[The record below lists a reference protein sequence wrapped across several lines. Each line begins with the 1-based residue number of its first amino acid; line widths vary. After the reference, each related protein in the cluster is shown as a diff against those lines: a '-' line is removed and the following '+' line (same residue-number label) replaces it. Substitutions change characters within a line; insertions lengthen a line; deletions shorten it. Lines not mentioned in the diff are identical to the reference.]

1 MSRES
6 AKTTKGG
13 AQALR
18 VLKRLVRET
27 GSKLSS
33 IWAAL
38 GCIIGEEF
46 VSGAVITALLFLIF
60 LTISPD
66 DSSLNQSFSPTS
78 TLKTTAS
85 TRNDTTQEN
94 HPGASLTDRIKA
106 TTWQWLK
113 RHMMAPGGDKRARL
127 RNLGFFVA
135 LMFLAAFM
143 KFLFG
148 FGRSYFSERFAQGLI
163 RDTRALLF
171 QHILRQSLAFHRRR
185 STGDLMS
192 RVSSD
197 VAVLQRA
204 LSADLMQT
212 VSAPIAIAIST
223 GVMVFIS
230 PQLTLFVLICLP
242 GVALLIARSGDRL
255 RRLAREVQ
263 VRLGTLNIF
272 LQERL
277 SGIETVQ
284 IFGSED
290 REMDRFSEINL
301 GNFQANLRVS
311 KTMAM
316 LQPMLEFI
324 GIVGILIVIFVAG
337 FLTIEGRLQVPGLMA
352 FGYVSQRLG
361 SRLSL
366 LGKIWLSA
374 QQAAAAGDRIFEIL
388 DTGQEVPEAPD
399 AIELPRTRGE
409 IVFHHVQFGYN
420 HDEAVLQDVDV
431 KIAAGQV
438 VALVG
443 SSGAGKTSMVNLIP
457 RFYAPSAGHIEIDG
471 YDIAKVT
478 LRSLRSQIGIVP
490 QEPIL
495 FSGSIAENIS
505 YGRPEATTEEIEAA
519 ARAANAAEFIRE
531 LPQGYDT
538 SVGERGAKLSGGQ
551 RQRIAI
557 ARALLRDPRILILDE
572 ATSALDAESEALVQD
587 ALERLMEGRTTVV
600 IAHRLSTI
608 QRVDRILVL
617 AGGKIEEDGSHE
629 ELFRK
634 GGLYRRLYEAQ
645 LQPYGEEASARP

>member
-1 MSRES
+1 
-6 AKTTKGG
+6 
-13 AQALR
+13 
-18 VLKRLVRET
+18 VLQRLVRET
-27 GSKLSS
+27 HSKLRSA
-33 IWAAL
+33 WAAL
-38 GCIIGEEF
+38 GCIAGEEF
-46 VSGAVITALLFLIF
+46 IGGAVIAVLLYLIF

-66 DSSLNQSFSPTS
+66 EPSLRGSI
-78 TLKTTAS
+78 
-85 TRNDTTQEN
+85 
-94 HPGASLTDRIKA
+94 PGASVPKATASVQTNTEETPSPASAKESGREPSFTDRAKA
-106 TTWQWLK
+106 TALRWLE
-113 RHMMAPGGDKRARL
+113 RYGIAPGGSKRARL
-127 RNLGFFVA
+127 RSLGVFVT
-135 LMFLAAFM
+135 LMLLAAMM
-143 KFLFG
+143 KFVFG
-148 FGRSYFSERFAQGLI
+148 FGRGYFSERFAQGLI
-163 RDTRALLF
+163 RDTRSLLF
-171 QHILRQSLAFHRRR
+171 NHMLRQSLAFHRGR

-212 VSAPIAIAIST
+212 ASAPIAIFIAT
-223 GVMVFIS
+223 GVMIWIS
-230 PQLTLFVLICLP
+230 PQLTLFVLVCLP

-263 VRLGTLNIF
+263 VRLGTLIIF

-290 REMDRFSEINL
+290 REMDRFSEINSS
-301 GNFQANLRVS
+301 NFRANLRVS
-311 KTMAM
+311 KVMAM
-316 LQPMLEFI
+316 LQPLLEFI
-324 GIVGILIVIFVAG
+324 GITGILIVIFVAG
-337 FLTIEGRLQVPGLMA
+337 YLTIEGRLQVPGLMA
-352 FGYVSQRLG
+352 FAYASQRLG
-361 SRLSL
+361 SKLSL
-366 LGKIWLSA
+366 FGKIWLSA

-388 DTGQEVPEAPD
+388 DAGQEVPEAPD
-399 AIELPRTRGE
+399 AAELPRVRGE
-409 IVFHHVQFGYN
+409 IVFHHVQFGYRN
-420 HDEAVLQDVDV
+420 DEAVLRDVDV
-431 KIAAGQV
+431 KVEGGQV

-457 RFYAPSAGHIEIDG
+457 RFYTPTGGRIEIDG
-471 YDIAKVT
+471 YDTAMVT

-495 FSGSIAENIS
+495 FSGSIRENIA

-519 ARAANAAEFIRE
+519 AAAANAADFIRE
-531 LPQGYDT
+531 LLQGYDT

-587 ALERLMEGRTTVV
+587 ALERLMEGRTTLV

-617 AGGKIEEDGSHE
+617 AGGRIEEDGTHE